1 MRPFSVRVLN
11 PRDDDRFRFLERR
24 QLVEPHT
31 CLRQRAAAP
40 LHDAVILGGAPGNT
54 FLGDAQSPRSGHEML
69 GEEEG
74 TMVMAYVQVWRQ
86 RGAAAI
92 AVEDPWLQ
100 GINRRPGP
108 ALLGEARADTFA
120 AAGLEHADE
129 GSPTIPPTPASRG
142 IGRPE
147 AVRLVDRRTCAP
159 GGVGPLDW
167 PMPQPTLPAFERH
180 NTRHGF
186 GMDAPA
192 RLTAQPR
199 PSTPVAEALVAIQH
213 RADPVGKALVVP
225 LRAGW
230 GLGRT
235 LPSLAC
241 VAACPRAANRPAE
254 QAERR
259 PLRSHVRDLR
269 PRGRIRASVFFRISC
284 SRVSWPTLR
293 ARAWRGG
300 SCASAARVR
309 RVFSA
314 AWPAVRKPSRQLK
327 SAAWL
332 RPWWRASSAASP
344 PRRHAQTTAVW
355 RGCVQ
360 RWGFGGDSA
369 MGHLPVEPPQL
380 ASGRVYSARGSV

>member
-147 AVRLVDRRTCAP
+147 AVRLVDRRACGP
-159 GGVGPLDW
+159 GRVGPLDW
-167 PMPQPTLPAFERH
+167 PMATSCGVDLTSFGNHMRRLMQLGEETKITKKFLRESMTMAQYEVAWQHYHEVLTQPVEAEVLDDPA
-180 NTRHGF
+180 
-186 GMDAPA
+186 
-192 RLTAQPR
+192 
-199 PSTPVAEALVAIQH
+199 
-213 RADPVGKALVVP
+213 
-225 LRAGW
+225 AG
-230 GLGRT
+230 
-235 LPSLAC
+235 
-241 VAACPRAANRPAE
+241 
-254 QAERR
+254 
-259 PLRSHVRDLR
+259 D
-269 PRGRIRASVFFRISC
+269 
-284 SRVSWPTLR
+284 
-293 ARAWRGG
+293 GG
-300 SCASAARVR
+300 SPGASEA
-309 RVFSA
+309 
-314 AWPAVRKPSRQLK
+314 
-327 SAAWL
+327 
-332 RPWWRASSAASP
+332 
-344 PRRHAQTTAVW
+344 
-355 RGCVQ
+355 
-360 RWGFGGDSA
+360 
-369 MGHLPVEPPQL
+369 
-380 ASGRVYSARGSV
+380 